1 MAAAAAGDSDA
12 DDGELTVSDDVE
24 TAAGVDCNRQVFA
37 LTTSAQLMAAAAA
50 GDSDDDNGELTVSVD
65 VETFAAADCGK
76 Q

>member
-1 MAAAAAGDSDA
+1 MAAAAAGDSD
-12 DDGELTVSDDVE
+12 DGELTVSADVE

-37 LTTSAQLMAAAAA
+37 LTTSAQLTAAAAAAA

-65 VETFAAADCGK
+65 VETFAAADCGR